1 MAEMADI
8 FRACG
13 QAYRD
18 KYGHKMLPSHKRAM
32 CDIVRCRTEALGG
45 RCYHCEPCE
54 DYRYSYHS
62 CKNRSCTK
70 CGNDDATKWLAAQ
83 NALLLPVQYFM
94 LTSTLPEDL
103 RPVARSNQRRIYGL
117 LMRTTAETVQK
128 LARDPKWVGGE
139 VGLMGVLQT
148 WKRDMGYHVHA
159 HFIVPGGGISPDG
172 QRWLPAQRDFLMPE
186 KAVATILRGK
196 FRDALKKTP
205 KLFNQVPKKVWRTD
219 WVVDIE
225 PVGKGK
231 AALKYLAPYIFR
243 VAISNKR
250 IIRFKKGKVTFRYQ
264 DNKGC
269 WHTPTLEA
277 EKFISR
283 FLQHV
288 LPYRFVKVR
297 YYGFFSP
304 PKRDVLKRV
313 KELFGLF
320 DSEKKTTA
328 SGDWCAAA
336 EVRVMRCPKCGEPMV
351 FVGEIKPQK
360 HLLPAPMISGGLSLQ
375 WRPP

>member
-13 QAYRD
+13 PAYWR
-18 KYGHKMLPSHKRAM
+18 KYAEKMLPSHKRAM
-32 CDIVRCRTEALGG
+32 CDIVLCRTEALGG
-45 RCYHCEPCE
+45 RCYRCEPCD

-62 CKNRSCTK
+62 CKNRNCPK
-70 CGNDDATKWLAAQ
+70 CGNDDASKWLTAQ
-83 NALLLPVQYFM
+83 KALLLPVQHF
-94 LTSTLPEDL
+94 LVTSTLPAEL
-103 RPVARSNQRRIYGL
+103 RRLARSNQKRIYGL
-117 LMRTTAETVQK
+117 LLRCTAKAIQK

-139 VGLMGVLQT
+139 IGLMGVLQT
-148 WKRDMGYHVHA
+148 WKRDLCFHVHA
-159 HFIVPGGGISPDG
+159 HFIVPGGAISPDG
-172 QRWLPAQRDFLMPE
+172 QHWLPAQRDFLMPE

-196 FRDALKKTP
+196 FRDALKKYP
-205 KLFNQVPKKVWRTD
+205 ELFRQVPSKVWRTD

-225 PVGKGK
+225 PVGNAKT
-231 AALKYLAPYIFR
+231 ALKYLAPYIFR
-243 VAISNKR
+243 IAISNKR
-250 IIRFKKGKVTFRYQ
+250 IVRFQDGQITFRYQ
-264 DNKGC
+264 DNKGT

-288 LPYRFVKVR
+288 LPRRFVKVR

-304 PKRDVLKRV
+304 RKRRVLEHV

-320 DSEKKTTA
+320 DSEEKNTA
-328 SGDWCAAA
+328 SGGCLAA
-336 EVRVMRCPKCGEPMV
+336 EVRVMRCPRCGEPMV
-351 FVGEIKPQK
+351 FVCDIKPQK
-360 HLLPAPMISGGLSLQ
+360 HAPGLSFQ